1 MWIYISVFLN
11 GVLFGLSLAMLVFAL
26 KMRSCEKAGDQAEKY
41 VEEVVKNSVALPE
54 PDLPTEP
61 GPSRLDRYFSGGNGD
76 GREGE
81 AEDYL

>member
-11 GVLFGLSLAMLVFAL
+11 GVVFGLSLSMLVFAL

-61 GPSRLDRYFSGGNGD
+61 GSSRLDRYLSGGNGD